1 MVRLLDLI
9 EELAAENRKL
19 REQVQQLRKSIG

>member
-1 MVRLLDLI
+1 MARLLDLI

-19 REQVQQLRKSIG
+19 REQVQQLQKSIG